1 MKLTSSLFG
10 NEPMSSMEVT
20 DSRMLDPSDL
30 EVAYAR
36 LKNWFADCSGA
47 IVAFS
52 GGVDSSLV
60 AFLGRRF
67 LGKSDVLAV
76 ISASP
81 SLKLSDLDAGKA
93 FCANNDLSLRVIRTE
108 ELLNSDY
115 SSNPSNRCY
124 FCKSTLYEKL
134 DPLLREFPQSWILN
148 GTNLDDLGDYRP
160 GLEAASEHQVRSP
173 LAECGIGKEM
183 VRALSRSFELECW
196 DKPAS
201 PCLSSRI
208 PYGQQV
214 TEEKLRRIE
223 GAEAWLVKL
232 GFPVCRV
239 RHVED
244 AACVEVPQE
253 RIGELPSLNTI
264 QAEMRRLG
272 FVEAF
277 VDPEGFVTGKLNR
290 AINE

>member
-1 MKLTSSLFG
+1 
-10 NEPMSSMEVT
+10 MEVS
-20 DSRMLDPSDL
+20 DSRMSDPSDL
-30 EVAYAR
+30 EAAYAR
-36 LKNWFADCSGA
+36 LEKWFAECSGA
-47 IVAFS
+47 VVAFS

-67 LGKSDVLAV
+67 LGKDGVLAV
-76 ISASP
+76 ISASA
-81 SLKLSDLDAGKA
+81 SLKLSDLDAGKG

-108 ELLNSDY
+108 ELLNPDY
-115 SSNPSNRCY
+115 FSNPSNRCY

-134 DPLLREFPQSWILN
+134 DPLLSEFPESWILN

-160 GLEAASEHQVRSP
+160 GLEAANEHRVRSP
-173 LAECGIGKEM
+173 LVECGLGKAM
-183 VRALSRSFELECW
+183 VRKIARSFELECW

-208 PYGQQV
+208 PYGQHV

-223 GAEAWLVKL
+223 GAEAWLGEM
-232 GFPVCRV
+232 GFSVCRV

-244 AACVEVPQE
+244 VAYVEVPQE
-253 RIGELPSLNTI
+253 RIDELPPLHTI

-272 FVEAF
+272 FTEAV
-277 VDPEGFVTGKLNR
+277 VDSEGFVTGKLNR

>member
-1 MKLTSSLFG
+1 
-10 NEPMSSMEVT
+10 MEIN
-20 DSRMLDPSDL
+20 DSRVLVSSDL
-30 EVAYAR
+30 EAAYAR
-36 LKNWFADCSGA
+36 LEIWFAECSGA

-60 AFLGRRF
+60 AFLARRF
-67 LGKSDVLAV
+67 LGKEEVLGV
-76 ISASP
+76 ISASA

-93 FCANNDLSLRVIRTE
+93 FCVENDLPLRVVRTG
-108 ELLNSDY
+108 ELLNPDY
-115 SSNPSNRCY
+115 FSNPSNRCY

-134 DPLLREFPQSWILN
+134 DPLLSEFPGSWILN

-160 GLEAASEHQVRSP
+160 GLEAANEHRVRSP
-173 LAECGIGKEM
+173 LSECGLGKSLVREM
-183 VRALSRSFELECW
+183 ARSFDLECW

-214 TEEKLRRIE
+214 TEAKLRRIE
-223 GAEAWLVKL
+223 EAEVWLDKL

-244 AACVEVPQE
+244 LACIEVPLE
-253 RIGELPSLNTI
+253 RMGELPSLAII
-264 QAEMRRLG
+264 QTEMTRLG
-272 FVEAF
+272 FSDAI
-277 VDPEGFVTGKLNR
+277 VDSEGFVTGKLNR
-290 AINE
+290 AIHE